1 MKILQEWLNPHTNKY
16 KCPHCSKEF
25 SYMGISTHI
34 WRMHGNGVNHVTP
47 AFFKKGNKSWNKGL
61 TVNSD
66 DRVRRNRDTLID
78 RYKSG
83 EIVAYIKGKK
93 HKPETIQKLKQ
104 NAGGVRKGAGRGKS
118 GWYSGYWCDSTWELA
133 WVIYHLDHNITFIR
147 NTVAFPYE
155 WKNESHLYYPDFVYD
170 DGTLIEIKGYIT
182 DHTKAKFNSVKSPYI
197 LKILTKHEIQPYL
210 DYVTKKYNGIN
221 LITLYDNTSRY
232 KTKICPSCNNSFI
245 PKIKTQV
252 CCCRNCFKDHMRHVN
267 PSHKVD
273 MLTMNDLIKEIK
285 ESNFVLVG
293 RKYGVSDNTIR
304 KWCIG
309 YGIDPKSLS
318 SRKNIDK
325 SLKKIYINNMKN
337 LQQQQQNVGEATQ
350 LV

>member
-1 MKILQEWLNPHTNKY
+1 MKLSNEWLDPHTNKY
-16 KCPHCSKEF
+16 KCKYCGKEY
-25 SYMGISTHI
+25 SYKGIYTHI
-34 WRMHGNGVNHVTP
+34 WRTHGDGVTHST
-47 AFFKKGNKSWNKGL
+47 KSTKQRTRIAWNKGL
-61 TVNSD
+61 TCD
-66 DRVRRNRDTLID
+66 TDIRVRKNTETLISKF
-78 RYKSG
+78 KSG
-83 EIVAYIKGKK
+83 CVVPHLKGKK

-118 GWYSGYWCDSTWELA
+118 GWYNGYWCDSTWELA
-133 WVIYHLDHNITFIR
+133 WVIYHLDHNISFIR
-147 NTVAFPYE
+147 NTTSFSYE
-155 WKNESHLYYPDFVYD
+155 WKNQMHLYYPDFVYD

-221 LITLYDNTSRY
+221 LITLYDNTSKY

-252 CCCRNCFKDHMRHVN
+252 CCCRDCFKNHIRNVN
-267 PSHKVD
+267 PARKVD
-273 MLTMNDLIKEIK
+273 RPLLDNLLKELNDD
-285 ESNFVLVG
+285 NFVSVG
-293 RKYGVSDNTIR
+293 KKYGVSDNTIR

-318 SRKNIDK
+318 TRKKK
-325 SLKKIYINNMKN
+325 S
-337 LQQQQQNVGEATQ
+337 
-350 LV
+350 